1 MILIHVD
8 LDHPYLARYYTKKYY
23 NKLYGTKFR
32 SLKVI
37 SRYSRQ
43 IDRREME
50 EWFKE
55 PMIRPMDPP
64 SGKIY
69 YTSLKF

>member
-1 MILIHVD
+1 MILTHIN
-8 LDHPYLARYYTKKYY
+8 LEHPHLAKYYTKKYY

-43 IDRREME
+43 IDRRAME
-50 EWFKE
+50 EWFE
-55 PMIRPMDPP
+55 APMIRPMDPP
-64 SGKIY
+64 SDKIY
-69 YTSLKF
+69 YMPL